1 MEDVI
6 IRLRGVSRSYPR
18 FVLGPVDLDVSESSV
33 VGLVGPNGAGKSTL
47 LRLLVGL
54 VRPDTGT
61 ITVLGQSM
69 PAQERIIKGSV
80 GFVSEDMALYASA
93 TLRWHMRLVAR
104 LHRGWDEEWAK
115 ALGNRFG
122 LDIDQPAGGLSRGQQ
137 VKAQLVL
144 ALGRRP
150 AVLLLDEPTTG
161 LDPIARREVLR
172 LLEETRSS
180 RRATL
185 FSSHHSGDVQGL
197 ADEVLFLHRGRV
209 IARGPT
215 ADFVSADRTLE
226 AAFLE
231 RVDALQP
238 TEVA

>member
-1 MEDVI
+1 MEDVVI
-6 IRLRGVSRSYPR
+6 CMRGVRRAYPR
-18 FVLGPVDLDVSESSV
+18 FALGPVDLDVSEGSV

-54 VRPDTGT
+54 VRPDAGT
-61 ITVLGQSM
+61 LTLLGQSM
-69 PAQERIIKGSV
+69 PARERIIKGFV
-80 GFVSEDMALYASA
+80 GFVSEDMTLYASA

-104 LHRGWDEEWAK
+104 LHRGWDEEWALTL
-115 ALGNRFG
+115 ANRFD
-122 LDIDQPAGGLSRGQQ
+122 LDVDQPAGGLSRGQQ

-172 LLEETRSS
+172 LLEETRTS

-215 ADFVSADRTLE
+215 ADFASAGRTLE

-231 RVDALQP
+231 RVDALQAR
-238 TEVA
+238 EVA